1 MSEQEHRLSDLER
14 ELTLLSRH
22 FIAARGP
29 RIGQSL
35 ERSAYVL
42 LTRLEVG
49 DPLTLKELA
58 HTFQVDVSTINRQ
71 VSAMLRNGLVER
83 FPDPEGGMARKFRPT
98 ALGLERLEAD
108 RAISRAGTTRLIEAS
123 GWTGSAPSSSS
134 PCWWSSTRAS
144 NSSKVSP
151 GPARAEPT
159 PPRPRRTD
167 RYSTPGPFRWGRS
180 PACGRPRN
188 SPTNTR
194 GGLAYCWP
202 HGTEPGPVHFDAGS
216 GPTVHQST
224 DRYVYDG
231 TPGVPVA
238 TEMRGACSCSR
249 RGTPAPRSAGRP

>member
-202 HGTEPGPVHFDAGS
+202 VAPSRARCTSMPGAGRRRIRALTGTSTTARPASRSPPRCAVRVRTAGAA
-216 GPTVHQST
+216 
-224 DRYVYDG
+224 R
-231 TPGVPVA
+231 
-238 TEMRGACSCSR
+238 
-249 RGTPAPRSAGRP
+249 PAPRSAGRP